1 MNAGGRAEGRV
12 CEICAMP
19 WRVLNACKN
28 PFLFKESVG
37 SLWPRTESSS
47 DHTLF
52 FSAPNHLPAK
62 CDAVHGVTIPRRKI
76 RGNFNPE
83 IVRNA
88 EKLSSFGFHH
98 RPYQSL
104 VVAS

>member
-62 CDAVHGVTIPRRKI
+62 NATQSTESRFQGGKSA
-76 RGNFNPE
+76 E
-83 IVRNA
+83 ISIL
-88 EKLSSFGFHH
+88 K
-98 RPYQSL
+98 
-104 VVAS
+104 